1 MLHRMAANP
10 NAHPRH
16 VCFERE
22 RGVYD
27 VDVAANVAYVSATV
41 GNEAGRSER
50 TLALFAAL
58 GKAGIPVFLIKL
70 HGQVVTFSVEES
82 KVECTERVLTDA
94 GFPFHIRR
102 DLAIVTVLAG
112 TMRDLIGI
120 MVRIA
125 DALQLAQARMYG
137 VGDSH
142 SSVQCL
148 IDGYRAEAAVRQL
161 RTAFGLEVT
170 DD

>member
-1 MLHRMAANP
+1 MAANP
-10 NAHPRH
+10 STHPRH
-16 VCFERE
+16 IYFERE

-27 VDVAANVAYVSATV
+27 VDVTASVAYISADV
-41 GNEAGRSER
+41 GDEGGRSER
-50 TLALFAAL
+50 IQALFEAL
-58 GKAGIPVFLIKL
+58 AKAGIPVFLVKL
-70 HGQVVTFSVEES
+70 HGVAVTFGVEEG
-82 KVECTERVLTDA
+82 KAEQAERVLAEA
-94 GFPFHIRR
+94 GFPYRTRR

-125 DALQLAQARMYG
+125 DALQIAQARMYG

-161 RTAFGLEVT
+161 RAAFGLEAQHE
-170 DD
+170 